1 MNCYILTVVN
11 QFVNLIELKGQLCF
25 YLQAIPLS
33 SLTKTIALRNQGTVQ
48 EVMSGNAAVSTT
60 KDGLSEPLLISA
72 SQQKS
77 VATSTMEA
85 TV

>member
-1 MNCYILTVVN
+1 MNCYILTIVN

-25 YLQAIPLS
+25 YLQVTPLS
-33 SLTKTIALRNQGTVQ
+33 LLTKTIALRNQGTVQ